1 MKIKMFDLKIITV
14 NDKKADEKKEN
25 NLLEYIEAIIEL
37 FKLNSNNLSLTNTIE
52 IFVFYQLIELNHYF
66 ELVYQKMSLSIIL
79 LVI

>member
-1 MKIKMFDLKIITV
+1 MFDLKIITV

>member
-1 MKIKMFDLKIITV
+1 MFDLKIITV

-25 NLLEYIEAIIEL
+25 NLLEYIEANIEL